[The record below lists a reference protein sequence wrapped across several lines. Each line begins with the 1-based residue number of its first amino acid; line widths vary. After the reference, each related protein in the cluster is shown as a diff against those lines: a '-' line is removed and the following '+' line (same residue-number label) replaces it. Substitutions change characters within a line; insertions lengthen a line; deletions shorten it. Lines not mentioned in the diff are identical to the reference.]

1 VADTAEPQRPPPS
14 AEAIAPAGTFLVASL
29 PLANVPL
36 ALAGYAD
43 LVIVFAA
50 LPLRAMVHRFAGT
63 RVACKMPGG

>member
-14 AEAIAPAGTFLVASL
+14 AAAIALASL
-29 PLANVPL
+29 PLANVPV

-50 LPLRAMVHRFAGT
+50 LALGAMVHRFAST
-63 RVACKMPGG
+63 RVACEMPSG